1 MWRVEKVL
9 DTADKYTMGFFTMSL
24 LYSIKDTYLDSNFRK
39 KNLTKHG
46 RPFCHIKFWHNHPKS
61 YEKL

>member
-39 KNLTKHG
+39 KILLNMVDL
-46 RPFCHIKFWHNHPKS
+46 FAI
-61 YEKL
+61 